1 MFEPGDR
8 FMDCWPEIWKVI
20 SPDYHEMLAKTPTRI
35 EQREKE
41 IKEKQDEKKKNKNKE
56 KNKDDKDKEQ
66 EHSDE
71 NPVQRK
77 IKAVVDEFDKE
88 GRTEARGKYMN
99 LAYTKPAENTTLQE
113 DLTFGSVE
121 NELLDMFM
129 DVAAVGR
136 VDVAASAGDGD
147 DLDVS
152 GIPIVSSEA
161 VRAPHRY
168 PWKIPAGVEKGLEIP
183 IAVTSKATM
192 PQPGEF
198 KRLALDIVV
207 NAVWLGVYFARLE
220 GNDEALS
227 SIKALILDWPMDFI
241 FFEGHTPEII
251 EEKSSNGRSTCPP
264 ELKNFGNIAALST

>member
-1 MFEPGDR
+1 MAAPKGTGCKAMFEPGDR

-56 KNKDDKDKEQ
+56 KRKDDKDKEQ

-99 LAYTKPAENTTLQE
+99 LAYTKPAENTTLQV

-121 NELLDMFM
+121 NMLLDMFLV
-129 DVAAVGR
+129 VAAVDRG
-136 VDVAASAGDGD
+136 DVAESAGDGD

-152 GIPIVSSEA
+152 GFPIVSSEA
-161 VRAPHRY
+161 VRAPHKY
-168 PWKIPAGVEKGLEIP
+168 PWKIPLPWRTA
-183 IAVTSKATM
+183 
-192 PQPGEF
+192 
-198 KRLALDIVV
+198 
-207 NAVWLGVYFARLE
+207 
-220 GNDEALS
+220 
-227 SIKALILDWPMDFI
+227 
-241 FFEGHTPEII
+241 
-251 EEKSSNGRSTCPP
+251 
-264 ELKNFGNIAALST
+264 